1 MRKAISKIHH
11 SLKKTHPYII
21 RRVTKPFKYKYP
33 KLTILGIFILASYF
47 IFRQPSVSSFF
58 SSLDSLSY
66 LGIFIAGFLFS
77 FGFTTPFAVG
87 LFLIINPGNMALAVA
102 IGAIGSFFSDLL
114 IFKMIKMSFMDEFEE
129 IEETKAMRK
138 FSRVINSNI
147 TKKFKLYL
155 LYIFSG
161 IIMASPLPDEF
172 GVALLTGLGHIRVS
186 TLAILSL
193 VTKAIG
199 IYLIFLI

>member
-1 MRKAISKIHH
+1 MRKAIQHIHR
-11 SLKKTHPYII
+11 SLKKTHPRIV
-21 RRVTKPFKYKYP
+21 RTVTRPFKYKYP
-33 KLTILGIFILASYF
+33 KLTALGIIILASYF
-47 IFRQPSVSSFF
+47 IFKQPGVSSFF
-58 SSLDSLSY
+58 SGLDSLSY

-87 LFLIINPGNMALAVA
+87 LFLIINPGNIALAVA
-102 IGAIGSFFSDLL
+102 IGAIGSFLSDLL
-114 IFKMIKMSFMDEFEE
+114 IFKMIKLSFMDEFKE

-138 FSRVINSNI
+138 FSGVINSNI

-172 GVALLTGLGHIRVS
+172 GVALLTGLGHIRTS

-193 VTKAIG
+193 VTKALG

>member
-1 MRKAISKIHH
+1 MRNAIRHVHH
-11 SLKKTHPYII
+11 SLKKTHPHII

-87 LFLIINPGNMALAVA
+87 LLLTINPVSLPLAVA

-138 FSRVINSNI
+138 FSGAINSNI

-172 GVALLTGLGHIRVS
+172 GVALLTGLGHIRTS

-193 VTKAIG
+193 VTKALG